1 MYADDGI
8 VLLLCIMNLAPR
20 RWIVAVILGLLAG
33 CSDSPKNTFEGYKA
47 RAERGDPVAQ
57 FNLGVCYDNGEGVA
71 KDQVE
76 AVKWFRKAADQGLAE
91 AQGNLGVCYRNG
103 KGVAKDQVEAVKWFR
118 KAADQGLAEAQGNLG
133 FCYDNGKGVAKDQ
146 VEAVKWFRKAADQ
159 GLAVAQFNLG
169 VCYLYGHGVVKD
181 LNVAYAYW
189 SVAGITNENV
199 RNNLARIE
207 RQMSAGQI
215 ADGKKRAAELQKQ
228 IDTRIAAKKPRK

>member
-57 FNLGVCYDNGEGVA
+57 FNLGVCYDNGE
-71 KDQVE
+71 
-76 AVKWFRKAADQGLAE
+76 
-91 AQGNLGVCYRNG
+91 
-103 KGVAKDQVEAVKWFR
+103 
-118 KAADQGLAEAQGNLG
+118 
-133 FCYDNGKGVAKDQ
+133 GVAKDQ

>member
-47 RAERGDPVAQ
+47 WAERGDPVAQ
-57 FNLGVCYDNGEGVA
+57 YNLGFCYRNGEGVAKDFVQAVSWYRKAAEHGDAEAQFNLGNCYANGEGVA
-71 KDQVE
+71 KDQVQ
-76 AVKWFRKAADQGLAE
+76 AVSW
-91 AQGNLGVCYRNG
+91 Y
-103 KGVAKDQVEAVKWFR
+103 
-118 KAADQGLAEAQGNLG
+118 
-133 FCYDNGKGVAKDQ
+133 
-146 VEAVKWFRKAADQ
+146 RKAADQ

-169 VCYLYGHGVVKD
+169 VCYLYGQGVVKD

-189 SVAGITNENV
+189 SVAGITNEDV